1 MRSLRYFAATGAAA
15 ALVLAG
21 CSSGGGDTT
30 QSTEAEQNDA
40 ATEAAEGGDVEVLLE
55 IRIRTGL
62 TGLTVAPPDKDVAF
76 GGHCCHGDG
85 FGRVVY
91 RISHR
96 VVALAVAGAQ
106 GTAAALFH
114 PIVRLVFCFLRR

>member
-40 ATEAAEGGDVEVLLE
+40 ATEAAEGGDVEVLTVGASPSPHGS
-55 IRIRTGL
+55 IL
-62 TGLTVAPPDKDVAF
+62 TFINDN
-76 GGHCCHGDG
+76 
-85 FGRVVY
+85 
-91 RISHR
+91 
-96 VVALAVAGAQ
+96 LAAEAG
-106 GTAAALFH
+106 
-114 PIVRLVFCFLRR
+114 LRRGLAML